1 VLEFQKSFPNKFD
14 VAIYTNTDS
23 LKKLIAGVTT
33 LDEALNAGQVKL
45 DGDVNNLEKFVS
57 VLDTGLKQPGQAT
70 DASVG

>member
-1 VLEFQKSFPNKFD
+1 VLEFQKSFPNRFD

>member
-57 VLDTGLKQPGQAT
+57 VPDTGLKQPGQAT